1 MKKSMRLIFLV
12 LILAMVGGTGVIVS
26 AKAPVTISFWFPGA
40 DNVNNSYFLNVARE
54 FEKTHPQIKVEVT
67 QLPATQADIDLKL
80 NAALLGGT
88 YPDILSA
95 YLSQIGSRGPK
106 GDFYPLDGYV
116 NKWNEKGDIIDS
128 VWDIGKYKGKIL
140 GVGFYPNPEVL
151 TYRKDFFREAGLAQ
165 NQPPANWNEL
175 AAYAQKLTVRDDKN
189 NVVRAGF
196 DIPAINSAVFVK
208 GFAWENGALI
218 IDEKKQKPM
227 LDDPALI
234 AVMERIINLKKENV
248 SIPFDYQK
256 RETVPFMNGKGAM
269 SFLQPTQILTMIKN
283 DPSLKDNLGFAPP
296 LTGKKKAAY
305 CGYRL
310 FTIASTSKHRNESW
324 EFIKFM
330 MSKEQ
335 MRIRAKD
342 LKIAVVRK
350 SLEDEFI
357 AADPTF
363 NKILM
368 EYVRYGKGDNVYQ
381 WNTLA
386 VKYLHLAYEEAY
398 SGKKTSAQALK
409 DAQTSLAKELK
420 SIGK

>member
-1 MKKSMRLIFLV
+1 MKKSLRLILVV
-12 LILAMVGGTGVIVS
+12 LILAIVGSTSIIAAS
-26 AKAPVTISFWFPGA
+26 KAPVTISFWFPGA
-40 DNVNNSYFLNVARE
+40 DNVNNSYFLNVAKE

-88 YPDILSA
+88 YPDVLST

-106 GDFYPLDGYV
+106 GDFYSLDGYV

-128 VWDIGKYKGKIL
+128 VWDTGKYKGKIL
-140 GVGFYPNPEVL
+140 GVGFYPTPEVL
-151 TYRKDFFREAGLAQ
+151 TYRKDFFKAAGLDS

-175 AAYAQKLTVRDDKN
+175 ASYAKKLTVYDDKN
-189 NVVRAGF
+189 NITRAGF

-208 GFAWENGALI
+208 GFAWGNGALV

-227 LDDPALI
+227 LDDPALA
-234 AVMERIINLKKENV
+234 AVVERIINLKKENV

-256 RETVPFMNGKGAM
+256 KETIPFVNGKGAM

-283 DPSLKDNLGFAPP
+283 DPSLKDNLGFASP

-310 FTIASTSKHRNESW
+310 FTIASTSKHKNESW

-335 MRIRAKD
+335 MRVRAKD
-342 LKIAVVRK
+342 LKIPVVRK

-357 AADPTF
+357 ATDPSF

-398 SGKKTSAQALK
+398 SGKKTPAQALK
-409 DAQTSLAKELK
+409 DAQNSLTKELQ